1 MGGSADDIGTEKI
14 QRQINESVHR
24 EGVDKFA
31 EKLKTTV
38 LTLQL
43 IIDGLRQPEGYD
55 IRTGMV
61 WTADCST
68 PVVYKY

>member
-1 MGGSADDIGTEKI
+1 MSGSAEDIGSEKI
-14 QRQINESVHR
+14 QRQINEFVQR
-24 EGVDKFA
+24 EGIDKLS

-43 IIDGLRQPEGYD
+43 IIDGLCQPEGYD

-61 WTADCST
+61 
-68 PVVYKY
+68 